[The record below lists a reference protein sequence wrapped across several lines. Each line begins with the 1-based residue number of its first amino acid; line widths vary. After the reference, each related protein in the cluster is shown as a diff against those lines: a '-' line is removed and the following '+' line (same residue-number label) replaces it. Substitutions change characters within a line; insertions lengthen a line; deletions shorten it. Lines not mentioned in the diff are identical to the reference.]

1 MSLIDRLHGHVQE
14 GGLTQRDYKYR
25 CVQTITTKLDEIP
38 VSTIVSKKD
47 YSVERFTDAEGTQ
60 GFAFSVKDDIPSVFP
75 EQSQE
80 ALVLTNELENIKTK
94 AIVWIDS
101 NTGMITKLL
110 NHEEIIALWEDKKQH
125 LTSKYKFLK
134 GTAGSNA
141 LNNLIKMEDKI
152 IYEYD
157 NLMASLS
164 IIPFYS
170 IFFGPHLV
178 TNELQPGHSTI
189 PYASKLFPGN
199 NFSLKLEREI
209 QKQDDGLLLVN
220 YKAKN
225 DKESHFSEAIRKA
238 YDQKIKPVIQY
249 GFTEYEIEVKQQSS
263 IDPAEHC
270 LAKGNLNIEEE
281 VTDNVTLSVDLQV
294 RKLKN
299 KI

>member
-1 MSLIDRLHGHVQE
+1 ML
-14 GGLTQRDYKYR
+14 
-25 CVQTITTKLDEIP
+25 QTITTKLDEIP
-38 VSTIVSKKD
+38 VSTIASKKN
-47 YSVERFTDAEGTQ
+47 YAVERFTDAEGTQ
-60 GFAFSVKDDIPSVFP
+60 GFAFSVKDEIPSAFP
-75 EQSQE
+75 EQSKE
-80 ALVLTNELENIKTK
+80 SLALINELENIKTN

-101 NTGMITKLL
+101 STGLITKLL
-110 NHEEIIALWEDKKQH
+110 NHNEIIELWEDKKRH

-141 LNNLIKMEDKI
+141 LDNLIRMEDKI

-178 TNELQPGHSTI
+178 ADELQSGDSTI

-209 QKQDDGLLLVN
+209 EKQEDGLLLVN

-225 DKESHFSEAIRKA
+225 DKESHFSDAIRKA
-238 YDQKIKPVIQY
+238 YDKKIKPVIQY
-249 GFTEYEIEVKQQSS
+249 SFTEYEVDVKQQSS
-263 IDPAEHC
+263 IDLTEHC
-270 LAKGNLNIEEE
+270 LEKGNLNIEEE

>member
-1 MSLIDRLHGHVQE
+1 MSLIDRLHGHVE
-14 GGLTQRDYKYR
+14 DGGLTQKRYKYR

-38 VSTIVSKKD
+38 VSTIASKKD
-47 YSVERFTDAEGTQ
+47 YAVERFTDAEGTQ
-60 GFAFSVKDDIPSVFP
+60 GFAFSAKDEIPSAFP
-75 EQSQE
+75 EQSKE
-80 ALVLTNELENIKTK
+80 SLALINELENIKTN

-101 NTGMITKLL
+101 STGLITKLL
-110 NHEEIIALWEDKKQH
+110 NHNEVIELWEDKKRH

-141 LNNLIKMEDKI
+141 LDNLIRMEDKI

-178 TNELQPGHSTI
+178 ADELQSGDSTI

-209 QKQDDGLLLVN
+209 EKQEDGLLLVN

-225 DKESHFSEAIRKA
+225 DKESHFSDAIRKA
-238 YDQKIKPVIQY
+238 YDKKIKPVIQY
-249 GFTEYEIEVKQQSS
+249 SFTEYEVDVKQQSS
-263 IDPAEHC
+263 IDLTEHC
-270 LAKGNLNIEEE
+270 LEKGNLNIEEE

-294 RKLKN
+294 RKLRN